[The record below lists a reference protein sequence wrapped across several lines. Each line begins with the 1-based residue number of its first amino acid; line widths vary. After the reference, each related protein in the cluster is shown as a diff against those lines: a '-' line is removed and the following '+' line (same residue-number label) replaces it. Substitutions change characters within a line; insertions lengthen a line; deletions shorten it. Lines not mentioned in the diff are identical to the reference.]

1 MLVFDASSI
10 IYAWDNYPIKQFPG
24 LWEWMEKEIE
34 DGKFKIPDVAYDE
47 VGDNA
52 PECQKWLKNVDIERL
67 PITSGILSK
76 ALFIKNLLGIEE
88 DQYGADGVGENDIL
102 IIACAK
108 INGATLVSDEALQTN
123 LPSVWKNMKIPAV
136 CNLDEV
142 DVRCINFLRLIKNS
156 KEVF

>member
-88 DQYGADGVGENDIL
+88 DQYLLPQNSVGFGLCDRPFDRADQFFREVGCGD
-102 IIACAK
+102 
-108 INGATLVSDEALQTN
+108 
-123 LPSVWKNMKIPAV
+123 
-136 CNLDEV
+136 
-142 DVRCINFLRLIKNS
+142 
-156 KEVF
+156 